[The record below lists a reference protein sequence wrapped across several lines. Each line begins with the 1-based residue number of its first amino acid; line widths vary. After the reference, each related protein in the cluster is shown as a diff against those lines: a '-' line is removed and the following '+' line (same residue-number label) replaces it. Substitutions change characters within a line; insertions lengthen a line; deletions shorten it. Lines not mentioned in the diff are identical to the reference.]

1 MRELTKKEK
10 QKNAAARKVK
20 RYVKAVED
28 FIRSKNGGEL
38 PIELEASLDMLST
51 YYALYLRMC
60 DEIDRLTSL
69 MVAENGRVEMHPL
82 LKSRDSVVMR
92 LDSLLKS
99 MGVTFQQQVKMKII
113 DVTKPDAN
121 PLEEWL
127 DGEKEVR

>member
-28 FIRSKNGGEL
+28 FIRSKNNGEL

-113 DVTKPDAN
+113 DVSKPETN
-121 PLEEWL
+121 PLDEWMA
-127 DGEKEVR
+127 KEVR